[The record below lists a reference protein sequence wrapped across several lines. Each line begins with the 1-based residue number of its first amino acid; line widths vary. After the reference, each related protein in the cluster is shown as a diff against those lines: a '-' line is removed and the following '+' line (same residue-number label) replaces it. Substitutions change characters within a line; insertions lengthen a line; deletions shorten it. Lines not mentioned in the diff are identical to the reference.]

1 MLTGNSLI
9 RQRLDDLIGEG
20 ELHWDEFK
28 ANGKGVIQDSMQFA
42 QSSGSSNPYS
52 LPSPHGFTTAPA
64 SSSKC
69 LTLRVARVAW
79 LARTMEAIIVSR
91 SPVRRPRQ

>member
-52 LPSPHGFTTAPA
+52 LFLAFTPRVHHRPRKFLEVPH
-64 SSSKC
+64 
-69 LTLRVARVAW
+69 VARG
-79 LARTMEAIIVSR
+79 
-91 SPVRRPRQ
+91 